1 MHIIP
6 VIDLLDGRVVRA
18 VRGERSRYRPI
29 ESSLCPGADPAPL
42 AVRLCE
48 HCATGT
54 LYVADLDALQGRPA
68 QIEVLRGL
76 LDVLPRTD
84 LWLDAGFADAE
95 AAEALLGALGPH
107 RSRVTPVYGS
117 ESLASREALAR
128 CFAPPARAL
137 LSLDSRGGAPLDPAG
152 VRMAPSLW
160 PERVIAMTLER
171 VGSREGPDLE
181 AFAALRRIA
190 PQARLIGAG
199 GIRDEADLAACA
211 AAGATAWLVASALH
225 DGRIAP
231 RPGATHCDVVEPRG
245 HTVSPRPPTGRS
257 GDAPGDG
264 VASGHSAHI
273 RAAPKTDNGT
283 CLA

>member
-1 MHIIP
+1 MNVIP

-42 AVRLCE
+42 AFRLCE
-48 HCATGT
+48 HCATDT

-68 QIEVLRGL
+68 QIDTLRGL
-76 LDVLPRTD
+76 LDALPQVE
-84 LWLDAGFADAE
+84 LWLDAGYADAA
-95 AAEALLGALGPH
+95 AAEALLGALGPQ

-128 CFAPPARAL
+128 CFAPPSQAL

-152 VRMAPSLW
+152 VRGAPALW
-160 PERVIAMTLER
+160 PERVIVMTLER
-171 VGSREGPDLE
+171 VGSGGGPDLE
-181 AFAALRRIA
+181 ALAAVRRAA
-190 PQARLIGAG
+190 PRARLIGAG
-199 GIRDEADLAACA
+199 GIRNEADLAACA

-231 RPGATHCDVVEPRG
+231 RPRATQCDAPEAHG
-245 HTVSPRPPTGRS
+245 HTVSPAPTTGRS
-257 GDAPGDG
+257 GDTRCDG

-273 RAAPKTDNGT
+273 RGAPKADNGT
-283 CLA
+283 CPA